1 MKKVESENKAEVRE
15 GNWSRIFPTLL
26 AQEVGK
32 KQ

>member
-1 MKKVESENKAEVRE
+1 MQKMEPENKAEVRE
-15 GNWSRIFPTLL
+15 GNWSRIFPILL